1 MNEATN
7 DIGTSSVASSG
18 PVTSL
23 LRFLETDN
31 PLKKV
36 AGNDNIQDLHAN
48 ISDFRFVD
56 AQGSIHPINGVLQPH
71 ATSPA
76 FIVFLMLLYP
86 VGSPME
92 DLVLVVL

>member
-1 MNEATN
+1 MRRPTISEHPLLRAQ
-7 DIGTSSVASSG
+7 AL
-18 PVTSL
+18 SL
-23 LRFLETDN
+23 LYFVFLETDN